1 MGIPEDGI
9 KITERHVIALD
20 QFDTY
25 PNIDIEGIY
34 SNPQSTVAYV
44 INLDRGL
51 KNNKTLP

>member
-1 MGIPEDGI
+1 MGIMEDGI
-9 KITERHVIALD
+9 KAMENHVFVLD

>member
-1 MGIPEDGI
+1 MGIMEDGI
-9 KITERHVIALD
+9 KAMESHVFVLD